1 MGFLAIA
8 CLTATEIA
16 VVRPPPLSPWTLTP
30 TSRVQRSKIC
40 AQLPAGWISAT
51 DEGGQYYYNEQTGQS
66 QWEPPAQQ
74 GYGATP
80 DYAVTPGYG
89 DEEVVLYI
97 AQQLQEPQVR
107 IVRAVVDY
115 LGTATAYELL
125 ESTAQIQSQ
134 GGVLVP
140 QSGRLR
146 TSGGIFYKLLQ
157 EATHLPREAQE
168 AAIRRIKQEGKN
180 VKSWEKA
187 VPHGY

>member
-1 MGFLAIA
+1 MRRTENQKALRLGVVLGGPWLAHPSGFPSRHPTQGRMRFPMVAFA
-8 CLTATEIA
+8 CLTATAIA

-80 DYAVTPGYG
+80 DYAVTPGSG

-107 IVRAVVDY
+107 IVRAVVD
-115 LGTATAYELL
+115 
-125 ESTAQIQSQ
+125 
-134 GGVLVP
+134 
-140 QSGRLR
+140 
-146 TSGGIFYKLLQ
+146 
-157 EATHLPREAQE
+157 
-168 AAIRRIKQEGKN
+168 
-180 VKSWEKA
+180 
-187 VPHGY
+187 